1 MSNPT
6 TASVRE
12 FTRRVILATTV
23 IWSISRA
30 LHASRVWS
38 DVPSL
43 DSPDANISV
52 SPFCFAKEVTDSI
65 SIPSEIRIHDTT
77 LREGE
82 QTPGVVFSPQD
93 KLAIARKL
101 DQVGIQ
107 QIESGFPVASQ
118 GERMA
123 VRLIA
128 REGLEARIFGF
139 ARAVPSDIEAVA
151 ECDAFGVVLSF
162 PPSDIHLKYKLKMTR
177 KEYLAKAVQAV
188 ELAKKHGLYVTY
200 SAEDSTRA
208 DLDFLKRIF
217 NEIARAG
224 ANTVRVVDTVGAIT
238 PLAMRYL
245 VREIRKAVDIP
256 VEIHCHNDHGLALA
270 NTLAALEEGASVISS
285 SIDGLGERAG
295 LAATEEIII
304 TLHNLYGIRSFNTK
318 SLFELCKLVENLS
331 RIKISPNKPVVG
343 ENVFAHTTGIHQHGV
358 LENPTTYESY
368 PPELVGRERSLL
380 LGKLSGTHAVVH
392 KLHALGY
399 NASREKVTE
408 VLAAV
413 KEMSEKRR
421 SALSDSEFAEIA
433 QQVLKKR
440 KDES

>member
-1 MSNPT
+1 
-6 TASVRE
+6 
-12 FTRRVILATTV
+12 
-23 IWSISRA
+23 
-30 LHASRVWS
+30 
-38 DVPSL
+38 
-43 DSPDANISV
+43 
-52 SPFCFAKEVTDSI
+52 
-65 SIPSEIRIHDTT
+65 
-77 LREGE
+77 
-82 QTPGVVFSPQD
+82 
-93 KLAIARKL
+93 
-101 DQVGIQ
+101 
-107 QIESGFPVASQ
+107 
-118 GERMA
+118 
-123 VRLIA
+123 
-128 REGLEARIFGF
+128 
-139 ARAVPSDIEAVA
+139 
-151 ECDAFGVVLSF
+151 
-162 PPSDIHLKYKLKMTR
+162 MTR
-177 KEYLAKAVQAV
+177 EEYLAKAVQAV

-358 LENPTTYESY
+358 LENPTTYEPY

-399 NASREKVTE
+399 NAPREKVTE